1 MDYPKTMYR
10 GAFTSKADLEAAW
23 NSQAGIEQK
32 IVANEQEQEALMKT
46 GFVEQPI
53 DLVKMQVSST
63 APPLTVSRKGAKDEP
78 LNVNG

>member
-32 IVANEQEQEALMKT
+32 IVANEHEQESAIKA

-53 DLVKMQVSST
+53 DMIKMQSSST
-63 APPLTVSRKGAKDEP
+63 SPAARKGKDEP
-78 LNVNG
+78 L